1 MKPPL
6 IQTRYGPAPP
16 HLLGRLYAY
25 VYVLVPGQ
33 PAGFGEK
40 KYAPHILGNEVD
52 GGACGFQNVLNKKLG
67 SLWIPANGLLF

>member
-25 VYVLVPGQ
+25 AYVLVPGR

-40 KYAPHILGNEVD
+40 KYAVYHYPTYPR
-52 GGACGFQNVLNKKLG
+52 Q
-67 SLWIPANGLLF
+67 